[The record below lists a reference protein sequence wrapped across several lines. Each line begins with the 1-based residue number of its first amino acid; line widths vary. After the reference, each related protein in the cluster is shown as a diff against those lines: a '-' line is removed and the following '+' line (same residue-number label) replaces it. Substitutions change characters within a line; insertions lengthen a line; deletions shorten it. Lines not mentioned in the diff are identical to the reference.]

1 MNIESKSFKNYY
13 ESTEIKRK
21 LANRVLETKNRERY
35 LELID
40 KRIKNV
46 L

>member
-13 ESTEIKRK
+13 EPTEIKRN
-21 LANRVLETKNRERY
+21 LADRVLERENRERY

-40 KRIKNV
+40 KYG
-46 L
+46 